1 MDDVWLKVKN
11 DYVCGLGTLPK
22 LSEKYGIKIDTLKR
36 RCAKE
41 KWRDERTCTQRALHE
56 KTVQKTV
63 HKLTERLS
71 DREADRLAKLLAV
84 SDQLTE
90 KLEQAVQELDK
101 AQKVTKRKHRV
112 SQKKEDEEGQPY
124 YDEWTTEEEESQ
136 LVSAPVDRYGLRQL
150 AATLKDLQAVAA
162 YANGDD
168 DSTKEI
174 RVVIEGDDGG
184 ELSR

>member
-11 DYVCGLGTLPK
+11 DYICGLGSLPK

-41 KWRDERTCTQRALHE
+41 KWRDERTTTTRALHE

-63 HKLTERLS
+63 QKVAERLS
-71 DREADRLAKLLAV
+71 NQEADRLTKLLTVA
-84 SDQLTE
+84 DQLTE

-112 SQKKEDEEGQPY
+112 SKKLEGEDGLPY

-136 LVSAPVDRYGLRQL
+136 MVQSTVDRYGLRQL
-150 AATLKDLQAVAA
+150 AATLKDIQAVTS
-162 YANGDD
+162 YAGGDD
-168 DSTKEI
+168 QGSNEL

-184 ELSR
+184 DLST